1 MGRLSSEDGPLGP
14 SRSVVQDAYSGVV
27 GEHEAVIDE
36 INAVLASSLDDRA
49 RMERMLTDGYAHA
62 LSLEAERSRV
72 LKELRALAAASQGGD
87 LEEKTRELS
96 ELARR
101 IELQDV
107 ELTRLR
113 ELLVRLRAQYRRAD
127 AAPSR

>member
-1 MGRLSSEDGPLGP
+1 M
-14 SRSVVQDAYSGVV
+14 

>member
-1 MGRLSSEDGPLGP
+1 MGRSAHPAPLPTAHTHG
-14 SRSVVQDAYSGVV
+14 V

-36 INAVLASSLDDRA
+36 INAVLASALDDRA

-62 LSLEAERSRV
+62 LSLEAERARV
-72 LKELRALAAASQGGD
+72 QKELRALAAASEGGD
-87 LEEKTRELS
+87 LEEKVRELS

-101 IELQDV
+101 IELHDV
-107 ELTRLR
+107 ELIRLR
-113 ELLVRLRAQYRRAD
+113 ELLVRLRAHYRRAD